1 MAEVGLDRLLAGLDR
16 LCWRLDRL
24 YGQSDRLIF
33 ESDRLS
39 SPAPKRRLFWCF
51 SWQLN
56 SPQATSNDA
65 YCRLPR
71 KYCPLLEFYCPHSM
85 KYCPLFNKYCP
96 LPYFYCPLPLSHT
109 AASLQP
115 HKKEDSPR
123 GVILFLIM
131 IHSFCLG
138 FSFFDECF
146 DFGFHAFFISCLR
159 NNDADLV

>member
-1 MAEVGLDRLLAGLDR
+1 MKDVRLDRLLAEMDR

-24 YGQSDRLIF
+24 CAQSDRLIY

-39 SPAPKRRLFWCF
+39 SPVPKRGLFWRF
-51 SWQLN
+51 SCQLN
-56 SPQATSNDA
+56 SPQATSNNA
-65 YCRLPR
+65 YCLLLR
-71 KYCPLLEFYCPHSM
+71 KYCPLSM
-85 KYCPLFNKYCP
+85 KYCPLLHIYCP
-96 LPYFYCPLPLSHT
+96 LPHFYCPLSLSDT

-131 IHSFCLG
+131 IHSFRLG
-138 FSFFDECF
+138 FAFFDECF

-159 NNDADLV
+159 NDDADFV